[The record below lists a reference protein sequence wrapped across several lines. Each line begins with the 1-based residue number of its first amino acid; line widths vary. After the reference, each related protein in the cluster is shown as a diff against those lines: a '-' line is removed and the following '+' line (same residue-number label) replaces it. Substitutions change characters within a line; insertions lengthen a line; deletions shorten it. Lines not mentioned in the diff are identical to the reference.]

1 MVDINITTNTAL
13 PFTPKEVGKTPDGQ
27 IIYETKNPKTGITK
41 FTIPEENKDK
51 FEKLVQEIHKKYGK
65 YEIEPE
71 KKFAKL
77 SHYATLGG
85 AILGGALTASLI
97 KTKSKFGKFGKT
109 IGGALGGVVVA
120 SLALAGTI
128 LYPLIKYTKELKN
141 LGYKHL
147 ETIPLLKGQK
157 EEVIKPEEKEQPKTE
172 KQ

>member
-1 MVDINITTNTAL
+1 MVNINITTKTTL
-13 PFTPKEVGKTPDGQ
+13 PFTPKEVGKTSEGQ

-51 FEKLVQEIHKKYGK
+51 FEKLVEEIQKKYGK
-65 YEIEPE
+65 YNVEPE

-77 SHYATLGG
+77 SHYATLCG

-97 KTKSKFGKFGKT
+97 KTKSKFGKFAKT
-109 IGGALGGVVVA
+109 ICGAFGGVIVA
-120 SLALAGTI
+120 SFALAGTI

-147 ETIPLLKGQK
+147 ETIPLLKDQK
-157 EEVIKPEEKEQPKTE
+157 EDVIKSEEKEQPKTE